1 MTPAARLVVEA
12 DPQLAEAMRGLA
24 QQRMVFFAG
33 LPGTGKSLLVHQLT
47 HLAASAGRSVH
58 LLQWDVARPAFEASA
73 AGRRYPLADGVTH
86 PVIRKAA
93 GLWARRALVA
103 WDERHPDPRHLLI
116 GETPFVGNRFVE
128 LARRLDD
135 PAEALLSA
143 QSCRFVIAVPSREV
157 RRFLEA
163 ERERRTASPLHP
175 REREDAPPHV
185 LRALWRDLHGVAIGL
200 GIATPE
206 PDTPGGR
213 GQSQGADGPRYD
225 PAVYQHVY
233 ETVLRHRYVQA
244 LALSTILPTETLS
257 VYNFAVAPPDLAPAE
272 AEADELIRDVERRYP
287 DAAALQREIA
297 RWHDSP

>member
-1 MTPAARLVVEA
+1 MTRAARLVVEA
-12 DPQLAEAMRGLA
+12 DPQLAEAIRDLA
-24 QQRMVFFAG
+24 RQRMVFFAG

-47 HLAASAGRSVH
+47 HLAASAGRSAH

-93 GLWARRALVA
+93 GLWARRAVVD
-103 WDERHPDPRHLLI
+103 WVERYPDPRHLLI

-128 LARRLDD
+128 LARQLDD
-135 PAEALLSA
+135 AAEALLTGP
-143 QSCRFVIAVPSREV
+143 SCRFVIAVPSREV

-163 ERERRTASPLHP
+163 ERERRAASPLHA

-185 LRALWRDLHGVAIGL
+185 LRALWRDLYDIATGM
-200 GIATPE
+200 GIAKPE
-206 PDTPGGR
+206 PGR
-213 GQSQGADGPRYD
+213 GPSAGADGPPYD
-225 PAVYQHVY
+225 PAVYQRVY
-233 ETVLRHRYVQA
+233 EAVLRHRHVQA

-257 VYNFAVAPPDLAPAE
+257 VYDFAVAPPDLAPTE
-272 AEADELIRDVERRYP
+272 TEADELIRHVERRYP